1 MKYVLIL
8 VIVISSMIYSQE
20 LNCKV
25 TVNYEG
31 LPVASR
37 EILKD
42 FAQLIEDYMN
52 KTKFLSTTWDGPK
65 IECNLNI
72 YFQSVAEE
80 TKYAA
85 QVFIGSRRPI
95 YKSSQN
101 TQMVSIMDNSW
112 SFSYLKGQALY
123 SNQNAFDPITSFLDF
138 YAFLMIGFDADSF
151 NKLGGTPYFTKAA
164 DICNWGATST
174 FSNGWQRTNNSYNKK
189 ALVDDILNEKFR
201 PFREAYFNYHYNGV
215 DLYET
220 NPAAAQIAM
229 STAISA
235 LEAIRVKTDL
245 NSVFVRTF
253 FDAKNTEIV
262 DKMKTYSDKEF
273 FNMLKRV
280 DPGHI
285 SKYDEVLKNK

>member
-1 MKYVLIL
+1 MKYILI
-8 VIVISSMIYSQE
+8 IIFAFSTFAFSQE

-42 FAQLIEDYMN
+42 FAQIIEDYMN
-52 KTKFLSTTWDGPK
+52 KTKFLSTTWEGDK

-72 YFQSVAEE
+72 YFLSVSDE
-80 TKYAA
+80 TKFTA
-85 QVFIGSRRPI
+85 QVFVGSRRPV

-101 TQMVSIMDNSW
+101 SQMVSIMDNSW
-112 SFSYLKGQALY
+112 GFAYLKGQALY
-123 SNQNAFDPITSFLDF
+123 ANQSTFDPITSFLDY
-138 YAFLMIGFDADSF
+138 YAFLMIAFDADSY

-164 DICNWGATST
+164 DICNLGASSS
-174 FSNGWQRTNNSYNKK
+174 FSNGWIKTNNSFNKK
-189 ALVDDILNEKFR
+189 ALLDDILNDKFR
-201 PFREAYFNYHYNGV
+201 PFREAFFNYHYNGI

-220 NPAAAQIAM
+220 NPAAGQIAM
-229 STAISA
+229 STLINA

-245 NSVFVRTF
+245 NSVLVRTF
-253 FDAKNTEIV
+253 FDTKSGEII
-262 DKMKTYSDKEF
+262 DKMKTYPDKNIF
-273 FNMLKRV
+273 LILKRI

-285 SKYDEVLKNK
+285 SKYDEALKN